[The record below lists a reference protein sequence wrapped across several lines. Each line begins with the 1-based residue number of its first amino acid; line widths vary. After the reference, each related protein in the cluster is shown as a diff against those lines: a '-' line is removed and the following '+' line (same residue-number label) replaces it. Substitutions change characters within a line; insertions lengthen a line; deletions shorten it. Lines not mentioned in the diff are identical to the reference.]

1 MALTQDFKEFIQLL
15 NEKSVKYLLVG
26 GYAVGFY
33 GNPRF
38 TKDLD
43 LWLECSNEN
52 AEKIKEVLNEF
63 GFGSL
68 GLTPDDFLDPDGII
82 QLGYPPAR
90 IDLIMGASGVIFEE
104 CFPKREIVLL
114 DGVTVNLINL
124 EDLKINKKAS
134 GRYQDLADL
143 ENLD

>member
-52 AEKIKEVLNEF
+52 AEKIEEVLKEF

-68 GLTPDDFLDPDGII
+68 GLSSKDFLDPDGII

-90 IDLIMGASGVIFEE
+90 IDLIMGASGVNFEE
-104 CFPKREIVLL
+104 CFPKRETVLL

>member
-52 AEKIKEVLNEF
+52 AEKIEEVLMEF

-68 GLTPDDFLDPDGII
+68 GLSSKDFLDPDGII

-90 IDLIMGASGVIFEE
+90 IDLIMGASGVNFEE
-104 CFPKREIVLL
+104 CFPKRETVLL

-143 ENLD
+143 ENL

>member
-52 AEKIKEVLNEF
+52 AKKIEEVLKEF

-68 GLTPDDFLDPDGII
+68 GLSSKDFLDPEGII

-90 IDLIMGASGVIFEE
+90 IDLIMGASGVNFEE
-104 CFPKREIVLL
+104 CFPKRETVLL

>member
-43 LWLECSNEN
+43 LWLECSEEN
-52 AEKIKEVLNEF
+52 AEKIEEVLKEF

-68 GLTPDDFLDPDGII
+68 GLSSKDFLDPEGII

-90 IDLIMGASGVIFEE
+90 IDLIMGASGVNFED
-104 CFPKREIVLL
+104 CFPKRETVLL

-124 EDLKINKKAS
+124 EDLKMNKKAS

>member
-15 NEKSVKYLLVG
+15 NEKSVKYLVVG

-33 GNPRF
+33 GHPRY

-43 LWLECSNEN
+43 LWLECSSGN
-52 AEKIKEVLNEF
+52 AQKLEEALNEF

-68 GLTPDDFLDPDGII
+68 GLGTSDFLDPDSVI

-90 IDLIMGASGVIFEE
+90 IDLIFGVSGINFED
-104 CFPKREIVLL
+104 CFPKREIVHL
-114 DGVTVNLINL
+114 DGIAINLIDL
-124 EDLKINKKAS
+124 EDLKANKRAS
-134 GRYQDLADL
+134 GRFQDLADL
-143 ENLD
+143 ENLS

>member
-43 LWLECSNEN
+43 LWMECSNEN
-52 AEKIKEVLNEF
+52 AEKIEEVLKEF

-82 QLGYPPAR
+82 QLGHPPAR

>member
-52 AEKIKEVLNEF
+52 AEKIEEVLKEF

-68 GLTPDDFLDPDGII
+68 GLSSKDFLDPEGII

-90 IDLIMGASGVIFEE
+90 IDLIMGASGVNFED
-104 CFPKREIVLL
+104 CFPKRETVLL
-114 DGVTVNLINL
+114 DGVKVNLINL